1 MQHGAHEAHRSA
13 IIAASRND
21 PEAGAGREDR
31 MLVAVIRLAR
41 RDWRPIL
48 VVFLAVTA
56 LAVAAAFLLPKRYE
70 GAVLLNY
77 VSVEPESGLAS
88 LAGQFGGL
96 AALAGF
102 DVTASVV
109 QRNEALA
116 AMASR
121 QFSAQ
126 FIEKHDLM
134 PVLFPDLWDANAG
147 RWNVTGSDVPT
158 ISDGF
163 EEFDS
168 NMRRVTE
175 DKSTGLITVA
185 IRDRNPARV
194 AEWANDLVAE
204 ADRQLRQRA
213 LRDAQ
218 FTIAFL
224 EKELSENNVLEV
236 RQAVAQVL
244 EAEINKATLANGRAE
259 YAFRVVDPAVT
270 PEDDEYV
277 WPNRLL
283 IVALGIVL
291 GLGLGFA
298 YVLLR
303 DDIARDG

>member
-1 MQHGAHEAHRSA
+1 VRT
-13 IIAASRND
+13 
-21 PEAGAGREDR
+21 GREES

-41 RDWRPIL
+41 REWRPIL
-48 VVFLAVTA
+48 VIFLAVSSF
-56 LAVAAAFLLPKRYE
+56 AVAAAFLLPKRYE

-77 VSVEPESGLAS
+77 VSDEPVGANLAS

-102 DVTASVV
+102 DMSSSVV

-116 AMASR
+116 AMASQ
-121 QFSAQ
+121 QFSTR
-126 FIEKHDLM
+126 FIEKHNLM
-134 PVLFPDLWDANAG
+134 PVLFSDLWDARAG
-147 RWNVTGSDVPT
+147 KWNVTGSDVPT
-158 ISDGF
+158 LSDAF
-163 EEFDS
+163 EVFDEDI
-168 NMRRVTE
+168 RRITE

-185 IRDRNPARV
+185 IRDRDPARV
-194 AEWANDLVAE
+194 ADLANDLVAE
-204 ADRQLRQRA
+204 ADSQLRQRA

-259 YAFRVVDPAVT
+259 YAFRVVDPAVR
-270 PEDDEYV
+270 PEADEFA
-277 WPNRLL
+277 WPNRPL
-283 IVALGIVL
+283 IIAIGIVL

>member
-1 MQHGAHEAHRSA
+1 
-13 IIAASRND
+13 
-21 PEAGAGREDR
+21 

-41 RDWRPIL
+41 REWRPIL
-48 VVFLAVTA
+48 AIFLAVVV

-70 GAVLLNY
+70 GAVLINY
-77 VSVEPESGLAS
+77 VPAEPVGSDLAA

-102 DVTASVV
+102 DMSSSVV
-109 QRNEALA
+109 ERNEALA
-116 AMASR
+116 SMASR
-121 QFSAQ
+121 QFSTR
-126 FIEKHDLM
+126 FIEKHNLM
-134 PVLFPDLWDANAG
+134 PVLFPDLWDARAG
-147 RWNVTGSDVPT
+147 KWSVTGSDVPT
-158 ISDGF
+158 LADAF

-168 NMRRVTE
+168 DVRRVTE
-175 DKSTGLITVA
+175 DKTTGLITVA
-185 IRDRNPARV
+185 IRDRDPARV

-204 ADRQLRQRA
+204 ADSQLRQRA

-224 EKELSENNVLEV
+224 EKELLENNVLEV

-270 PEDDEYV
+270 PEADEFV
-277 WPNRLL
+277 WPNRPL
-283 IVALGIVL
+283 IIALGIVL

-303 DDIARDG
+303 DDLARDG